1 MLWLIINGVGPGY
14 LWPGLVRSGEIPS
27 HGFVALAIASIAA
40 LTALFLA
47 GERVPR
53 VLERIMW
60 AMVAA
65 ALALS
70 AAVFLTP
77 SAYSVYPNGAVG
89 LLMRSEE
96 HTSVLQSLM
105 RN

>member
-14 LWPGLVRSGEIPS
+14 LWPGLARSGEIPS

-40 LTALFLA
+40 FTALFLA

-65 ALALS
+65 ALALP
-70 AAVFLTP
+70 AAVFQIGRASRRERVCQFGLI
-77 SAYSVYPNGAVG
+77 SGGAG
-89 LLMRSEE
+89 
-96 HTSVLQSLM
+96 SLKKK
-105 RN
+105 